1 MVLVARGLNTK
12 QIHWAPV
19 CLSQALQLDSETEDQ
34 EPLQCNSWCVNKLP
48 CLTGLFIALL
58 HCVLLSAQI
67 APPPSLPLA
76 LLRERKNLSNAA
88 GSAPFKLS
96 YGIRGI
102 AEWPLT
108 PQCRKGL
115 QSNKSRFYTPH
126 SLTRT
131 WQEIINL
138 SKELKQAR
146 RKMEAQV
153 N

>member
-12 QIHWAPV
+12 QNHWAPV

-34 EPLQCNSWCVNKLP
+34 EPLQCKSWRVNKLP

-58 HCVLLSAQI
+58 LCVLLSAQI
-67 APPPSLPLA
+67 DPPFA
-76 LLRERKNLSNAA
+76 LLWERKSLSKAA

-108 PQCRKGL
+108 PQCREGL
-115 QSNKSRFYTPH
+115 QSNKSQFYTPH

-138 SKELKQAR
+138 YKEWKQAR
-146 RKMEAQV
+146 RKLKACV